1 MWTITLILI
10 IATFIFIII
19 NKSKGNK
26 NKIDIKEE
34 EKEKK
39 EEKEENKVL
48 KELETFNE
56 IIDLDFKKVKEIRN
70 SLVNL
75 KSFPS
80 GNIVAVK
87 HNDIIIYDIN
97 MNVIQT
103 IENAHEDLIPY
114 VDVKDE
120 NNFVTCSDDLSIKTW
135 IKKDGKYQLNQ
146 TIVKAHSNFMNKV
159 QYFSD
164 DKIISCGYDGGVKLW
179 EENDNKNFQSSL
191 IFKTK
196 YYGINVEEWEDET
209 MEDVN
214 KINSFYIV
222 KDKGRLIVFNSGAIF
237 ILNLNNFEYING
249 YYGIHYLSI
258 GYMKRISEN
267 LFAIDYSWGWAD
279 TGRIVILSLCEDKII
294 KEMETPFHCF
304 GMLSLIDK
312 NLLIIGGKKD
322 IMFIKTNNFECLKI
336 IKNVH
341 DDTILKIRL
350 LKNEM
355 IATISHDKTLKIWSL
370 ENLVSKSDENSKD
383 NNNNKNSL
391 FLKENHLIMN
401 LERNESLL

>member
-10 IATFIFIII
+10 IATIIFIII
-19 NKSKGNK
+19 NKNKNNK
-26 NKIDIKEE
+26 NKIDKKEE
-34 EKEKK
+34 EKEKSK
-39 EEKEENKVL
+39 DL
-48 KELETFNE
+48 KELETLNE
-56 IIDLDFKKVKEIRN
+56 VIDFDFKKIKEIKN

-87 HNDIIIYDIN
+87 NKDIIIYDIN

-103 IENAHEDLIPY
+103 IENAHEDIIPY

-120 NNFVTCSDDLSIKTW
+120 NNFVTCSDDLNIKTW

-146 TIVKAHSNFMNKV
+146 TIIKAHSNYMNKV

-164 DKIISCGYDGGVKLW
+164 DKLISCGYDGGVKLW
-179 EENDNKNFQSSL
+179 KENNEKNFESSL

-196 YYGINVEEWEDET
+196 FYGINVEEWEDET

-222 KDKGRLIVFNSGAIF
+222 KDKEKLIVFNSGAIF

-249 YYGIHYLSI
+249 YYGIHYLRI

-267 LFAIDYSWGWAD
+267 LFAIDYAWGWAD
-279 TGRIVILSLCEDKII
+279 TGRIVILSLSEDKII
-294 KEMETPFHCF
+294 KEMKTPFLCF
-304 GMLSLIDK
+304 GMLSIIDK

-322 IMFIKTNNFECLKI
+322 IMFIKTNNFECFKI
-336 IKNVH
+336 LKNVH
-341 DDTILKIRL
+341 DDVILKIRL

-370 ENLVSKSDENSKD
+370 ENLVRKNEENSKD
-383 NNNNKNSL
+383 NNNNKNTL
-391 FLKENHLIMN
+391 FLQENHSIMN
-401 LERNESLL
+401 LERKESLL

>member
-10 IATFIFIII
+10 IATIIFIII
-19 NKSKGNK
+19 NKNKNNK
-26 NKIDIKEE
+26 NKIDKKEE
-34 EKEKK
+34 EKEKSK
-39 EEKEENKVL
+39 DL
-48 KELETFNE
+48 KELETLNE
-56 IIDLDFKKVKEIRN
+56 VIDLDFKKVKEIKN

-87 HNDIIIYDIN
+87 NKDIIIYDIN

-103 IENAHEDLIPY
+103 IENAHEDIIPY

-120 NNFVTCSDDLSIKTW
+120 NNFVTCSDDLNIKTW

-146 TIVKAHSNFMNKV
+146 TIIKAHSNYMNKV

-164 DKIISCGYDGGVKLW
+164 DKLISCGYDGGVKLW
-179 EENDNKNFQSSL
+179 KENNAKNFESSL

-196 YYGINVEEWEDET
+196 FYGINVEEWEDET
-209 MEDVN
+209 MADVN

-222 KDKGRLIVFNSGAIF
+222 KDKERLIVFNSGAIF

-249 YYGIHYLSI
+249 YYGIHYLRI

-267 LFAIDYSWGWAD
+267 LFAIDYAWGWAD
-279 TGRIVILSLCEDKII
+279 TGRIVILSLSEDKII

-322 IMFIKTNNFECLKI
+322 IMFIKTNNFECFKILKNI
-336 IKNVH
+336 H
-341 DDTILKIRL
+341 DDVILKIRL
-350 LKNEM
+350 LKNQM

-370 ENLVSKSDENSKD
+370 ENLVRKNDENSKD
-383 NNNNKNSL
+383 NNHNKNTL
-391 FLKENHLIMN
+391 FLQENHSIMN
-401 LERNESLL
+401 LERKESLL

>member
-146 TIVKAHSNFMNKV
+146 TLVKAHSNFMNKV

-209 MEDVN
+209 MENVN

-237 ILNLNNFEYING
+237 ILNLNSFEYING

-258 GYMKRISEN
+258 GCMKRISEN
-267 LFAIDYSWGWAD
+267 LFAIDYAWGWAD

-294 KEMETPFHCF
+294 KEMETPFRCF

-322 IMFIKTNNFECLKI
+322 IMFIKTNNFECFKI
-336 IKNVH
+336 LKNVH
-341 DDTILKIRL
+341 DNTILKIRL
-350 LKNEM
+350 LKNET

-370 ENLVSKSDENSKD
+370 ENLVRKNDEKSKD

-391 FLKENHLIMN
+391 FLRENHSIMN
-401 LERNESLL
+401 LERKESLL